1 MYNSDP
7 RDINW
12 AGEHWARQFQ
22 GLVELDI
29 GGDLYTK
36 VYRLECVKVIK
47 IYGLLHF
54 LMDHPH
60 IWTFYIGSIVR
71 RLLWHDKDF
80 LLYTFNGVTPLHALL
95 CGSKNDDD
103 KRDIL
108 MIFARADHRSLTYPS
123 YLFVTPYMFY
133 CNLGLSWDRSGIL
146 KRTKTTKVSELE
158 FVCDVLSEI

>member
-1 MYNSDP
+1 MYEYESDP
-7 RDINW
+7 DSDDDPVLLEEWAEDFRHLVQVHDVHDLISKVRDLSSDV
-12 AGEHWARQFQ
+12 H
-22 GLVELDI
+22 
-29 GGDLYTK
+29 
-36 VYRLECVKVIK
+36 VIK
-47 IYGLLHF
+47 MYGLLHF

-103 KRDIL
+103 KCDIL
-108 MIFARADHRSLTYPS
+108 RIFARADHRSLTYPS

-133 CNLGLSWDRSGIL
+133 RNLGLSWDRSGIL

-158 FVCDVLSEI
+158 FV